1 MSVSNQDSS
10 SKPNP
15 SCRQVEDLARLT
27 GELAHEIKN
36 PLSTIKLNLRLIEE
50 ELSCVDSDAV
60 AGESQQRLGRARRKL
75 AVVQQETERLE
86 KILEGFLR
94 YIGRTELNLA
104 RTDIN
109 ELVGQVVDFYFPQ
122 AHSHSITLRQAL
134 YETPLICKVDA
145 AALKQVVLNLF
156 INAQQAI
163 DHGGELMVRTAGVG
177 PNARIVVS
185 DTGPGIPPDKL
196 PRLFQPFFS
205 SRPDGTGLGLATA
218 KRIVE
223 AHGGKIT
230 VASEPGKG
238 TAFTIELP
246 LLTPE

>member
-1 MSVSNQDSS
+1 MPVHNQDSS
-10 SKPNP
+10 SKPNL
-15 SCRQVEDLARLT
+15 SSRQVEELARLT

-36 PLSTIKLNLRLIEE
+36 PLSTIKLNLKLIEE
-50 ELSCVDSDAV
+50 ELSCVDSDAG

-75 AVVQQETERLE
+75 AVIQQETERLE
-86 KILEGFLR
+86 KILEGFLK

-109 ELVGQVVDFYFPQ
+109 ELVGEVVDFYFPQ

-145 AALKQVVLNLF
+145 AVLKQVVLNLF

-163 DHGGELMVRTAGVG
+163 GRDGELMVRTAKAG

-246 LLTPE
+246 LLMAQ

>member
-1 MSVSNQDSS
+1 MMLSDQDSS
-10 SKPNP
+10 SQQGLP
-15 SCRQVEDLARLT
+15 SRQVEELARLT

-36 PLSTIKLNLRLIEE
+36 PLSTIKVNLKLIGE
-50 ELSCVDSDAV
+50 ELSSVDSGTG
-60 AGESQQRLGRARRKL
+60 AGDSQQRLARAKRKL

-86 KILEGFLR
+86 NILEGFLR
-94 YIGRTELNLA
+94 YVGRTELHPV
-104 RTDIN
+104 RTNIN
-109 ELVGQVVDFYFPQ
+109 ELVDEVVDFYFPQ
-122 AHSHSITLRQAL
+122 AHSHSITLRHTLHQS
-134 YETPLICKVDA
+134 PLFCKVDA
-145 AALKQVVLNLF
+145 AAMKQVILNLF

-163 DHGGELMVRTAGVG
+163 GSGGELMVRTVESG
-177 PNARIVVS
+177 PNAAIVVS

-246 LLTPE
+246 LLTAQ